1 MPPVDPIA
9 HPFLKWVGG
18 KRQLVPKLLCH
29 VPARI
34 HTYYYE
40 PFLGGGALFW
50 AVRDRARRAVI
61 GDVNLRLVRT
71 WCVVRDQ
78 CEALILRLG
87 EMSNTPDFFLA
98 QRARAIDAEPD
109 VEVAAWMIFLNR
121 TAFNGLYRVNRRG
134 QFNVPFGRYQNPT
147 LCDADNLRAASAA
160 LQGTMILHADF
171 AESTAMA
178 AEGDFVYFDP
188 PYVPLSATSAF
199 TAYTGDG
206 FGAEEQARLRDVAL
220 ALKRRGVRV
229 LLSNSSAGLVR
240 DLYSGPDFTVEEVMA
255 TRRINCVGTGRG
267 PVKELVIW

>member
-1 MPPVDPIA
+1 MPPFANSSLPR
-9 HPFLKWVGG
+9 PFLKWAGG
-18 KRQLVPKLLCH
+18 KRQLVPALLARL
-29 VPARI
+29 PA
-34 HTYYYE
+34 TYGTFYE
-40 PFLGGGALFW
+40 PFIGGGALFF
-50 AVRDRARRAVI
+50 AVKPARAVI
-61 GDVNLRLVRT
+61 ADRNSRLVRT
-71 WCVVRDQ
+71 WTCVRD
-78 CEALILRLG
+78 EVEPLIARL
-87 EMSNTPDFFLA
+87 STFSHDRDFFLA

-134 QFNVPFGRYQNPT
+134 QFNVPFGKYKNPT

-160 LQGTMILHADF
+160 LQGTKILHADF
-171 AESTAMA
+171 AESTASA

-240 DLYSGPDFTVEEVMA
+240 ELYGQDFTVEEVMA
-255 TRRINCVGTGRG
+255 TRLINRDSAGRG
-267 PVKELVIW
+267 AIAELLIH